1 VNKLPK
7 IKLARLRG
15 RNQITLPASV
25 TEALSLEE
33 GDYLAVV
40 LSEDGAVR
48 LRPAK
53 MITAGTAES
62 ERAIGRAEADLAAG
76 RSAKFDTAQDLT
88 NELRAIHKEQM
99 EDAEESSVN
108 MLVHVGAT
116 STSISVQRDGIPI
129 FTRSIDLGIE
139 NASAQQLAAEV
150 LKTVDFFRST
160 IEGPGVQT
168 VFLSVGPPRMAG
180 LADELKSVLSIPIQE
195 LSAAEDVVA
204 AGGSLE
210 TIAGEAGFNQSINVE
225 RLSFPQ
231 KLTSS
236 R

>member
-1 VNKLPK
+1 MNRLPK

-40 LSEDGAVR
+40 LSEDGIVR

-53 MITAGTAES
+53 MVTAGTPES
-62 ERAIGRAEADLAAG
+62 ERAIRRAEADLAAG
-76 RSAKFDTAQDLT
+76 RSAKFDTVQEFT
-88 NELRAIHKEQM
+88 NELRAIHKAEM
-99 EDAEESSVN
+99 KDAEESSVN

-116 STSISVQRDGIPI
+116 STSISIQRDGIPV
-129 FTRSIDLGIE
+129 FTRSIALGIE
-139 NASAQQLAAEV
+139 NASAQQLSAEV
-150 LKTVDFFRST
+150 LKTVDFFRDA
-160 IEGPGVQT
+160 IEGTGVQT
-168 VFLSVGPPRMAG
+168 VYLSVGPPRMAG
-180 LADELKSVLSIPIQE
+180 LADEMKSRLTIPVQE

-210 TIAGEAGFNQSINVE
+210 TMAEEAGFNQSINVE
-225 RLSFPQ
+225 RV
-231 KLTSS
+231 
-236 R
+236 